1 MHMPTRLECAWQT
14 PLDNLRCWVSG
25 GDWQPAVAREPQPER
40 LGGTSLQV
48 TPGVATMA
56 TKPKAAATKAP
67 AAAAAPAPA
76 PAAKKAVAKAPA
88 AKAAMGTTVDSAPAK
103 GAAAAAKVAG
113 GKTPAAAAA
122 KAPAKKEPEPEPEP
136 SPALPKTFRMNRNS
150 MLKAYLVKHG
160 WTEAAKDARAVFG
173 ACVATCLL
181 HCAFRCRFLTA
192 PPARA

>member
-1 MHMPTRLECAWQT
+1 MPTVGCALANDA
-14 PLDNLRCWVSG
+14 LDNLHCWVSG
-25 GDWQPAVAREPQPER
+25 GDWQPAVACEPQPER
-40 LGGTSLQV
+40 LGGTCLQV
-48 TPGVATMA
+48 TLGVATMA

-76 PAAKKAVAKAPA
+76 PVAKKAVAKAPA

-103 GAAAAAKVAG
+103 GAAAAKVAG
-113 GKTPAAAAA
+113 GKKPAAAAA

-173 ACVATCLL
+173 AC
-181 HCAFRCRFLTA
+181 
-192 PPARA
+192 